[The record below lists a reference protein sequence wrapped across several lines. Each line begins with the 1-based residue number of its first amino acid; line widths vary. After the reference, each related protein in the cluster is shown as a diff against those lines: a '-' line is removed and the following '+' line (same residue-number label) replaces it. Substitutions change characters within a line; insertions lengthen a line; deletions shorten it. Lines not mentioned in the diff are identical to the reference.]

1 MLAALLVPVVGVVPG
16 HGMITFPPSRV
27 GGTLE
32 QAAWRGDM
40 DQPTFFN
47 ARYVSRLDDSVA
59 GLGHLYADTDGWC
72 QRGWRQPCVGIKHVD
87 I

>member
-1 MLAALLVPVVGVVPG
+1 MLRATVLISAVVSVAG

-47 ARYVSRLDDSVA
+47 AR
-59 GLGHLYADTDGWC
+59 
-72 QRGWRQPCVGIKHVD
+72 
-87 I
+87 